1 MRYPRRLG
9 LKFNEG
15 SSRNQNRCVASRS
28 GSVLFEFA
36 VTLPLMLLLSVAV
49 LDFSK
54 ITFLH
59 FLVSDAAGAASRYA
73 SMVPVDSESM
83 EMWQQGLEDSARGSL
98 VGSPWIEPSDLIIPV
113 ADIVQVSQEER
124 RISIRVEYAYEAHVP
139 WLVLSSQ
146 SMIVHE
152 VTVYGAN

>member
-1 MRYPRRLG
+1 MMYPRPLAA
-9 LKFNEG
+9 KFKVG
-15 SSRNQNRCVASRS
+15 DSRDRSRCVASRG

-36 VTLPLMLLLSVAV
+36 VTLPLMMLLSVAV
-49 LDFSK
+49 LDLSR

-73 SMVPVDSESM
+73 SMVPADSESM

-98 VGSPWIEPSDLIIPV
+98 VGSPWIEPTDLIIPV
-113 ADIVQVSQEER
+113 ADIVQVSEDER
-124 RISIRVEYAYEAHVP
+124 RISIRIECPYEAHLP

-146 SMIVHE
+146 SIIAHE

>member
-1 MRYPRRLG
+1 MRYPSPLAGTITHRDSRKQARL
-9 LKFNEG
+9 
-15 SSRNQNRCVASRS
+15 VASRG

-36 VTLPLMLLLSVAV
+36 VTLPLMMLLSVAV
-49 LDFSK
+49 LDLSK
-54 ITFLH
+54 TTFLH

-73 SMVPVDSESM
+73 SMVPVDSDSM

-113 ADIVQVSQEER
+113 ADMVQVSQDER
-124 RISIRVEYAYEAHVP
+124 RIFIRIEYPYEAYVP
-139 WLVLSSQ
+139 WLVLSAQ
-146 SMIVHE
+146 SIIVHE

>member
-1 MRYPRRLG
+1 MRYQDTLRG
-9 LKFNEG
+9 KFTFG
-15 SSRNQNRCVASRS
+15 VSRNQSRCVASRS

-36 VTLPLMLLLSVAV
+36 VTLPLMMLLSVAV
-49 LDFSK
+49 LDLSK

-98 VGSPWIEPSDLIIPV
+98 VGSPWIEPSDLIIPI
-113 ADIVQVSQEER
+113 ADIVQVSQDER
-124 RISIRVEYAYEAHVP
+124 RISIRVEYPYEAHVP
-139 WLVLSSQ
+139 WMVLSSQ
-146 SMIVHE
+146 SMIAHE

>member
-1 MRYPRRLG
+1 MLG
-9 LKFNEG
+9 Y
-15 SSRNQNRCVASRS
+15 SRNESRGVASRS

-36 VTLPLMLLLSVAV
+36 VTLPLMMLLSVAV
-49 LDFSK
+49 LDLSK

-83 EMWQQGLEDSARGSL
+83 EIWQQGLEDSARGSL
-98 VGSPWIEPSDLIIPV
+98 VGSPWIEPSDLIVPI
-113 ADIVQVSQEER
+113 ADIVQVSDEER
-124 RISIRVEYAYEAHVP
+124 RISIRVEYPYEVHVP

-146 SMIVHE
+146 SMIAHE